1 MYRTLSTRPEDEP
14 FVDRGVYHKI
24 YIFKKYCSMG
34 LKQLQARFFTTRQKK
49 TDASTCFHFYLLLFL
64 FVHCDKKAYLL
75 LLLLLLY
82 LYFYSGKQGASECS
96 IGSLV

>member
-1 MYRTLSTRPEDEP
+1 
-14 FVDRGVYHKI
+14 
-24 YIFKKYCSMG
+24 MG
-34 LKQLQARFFTTRQKK
+34 LKQLQARFFTTRQKMPPK
-49 TDASTCFHFYLLLFL
+49 RQTLRPASFYLLLFL